1 MQISVRGDLKNLTAR
16 LSELQQKVVPNATR
30 RAINKTADQVKSQA
44 AKEISDSWGFKRIEV
59 RRAINIRRANF
70 KKLVAVLS
78 ASGRPRPLIKLAT
91 SVRQTR
97 RGVVARIG
105 GKSKLY
111 EGTYIATMPSGHR
124 GIFKTLGGR
133 RGTTRKTLK
142 GKNKGQMYQPG
153 LPIQELFAPSI
164 PTAFVARRT
173 QDLMRRA
180 VRERFPKLFEH
191 EIKYALS
198 RTRQ

>member
-1 MQISVRGDLKNLTAR
+1 MQISVRGDLKHLTSR
-16 LSELQQKVVPNATR
+16 LTSLQRKVIPNATR
-30 RAINKTADQVKSQA
+30 RAINKTANQVKSQA
-44 AKEISDSWGFKRIEV
+44 AKEISQSWGFKRIEV
-59 RRAINIRRANF
+59 RKAINIRRANF

-78 ASGRPRPLIKLAT
+78 VSGRPQPLIKHAT
-91 SVRQTR
+91 SARQTR

-111 EGTYIATMPSGHR
+111 EGTYLATMPSGHK

-133 RGTTRKTLK
+133 RGKTRQTIG
-142 GKNKGQMYQPG
+142 GKNRGQMYQPG
-153 LPIQELFAPSI
+153 LPIKELYAPSI
-164 PTAFVARRT
+164 PTAFIARRT

-198 RTRQ
+198 RTKH